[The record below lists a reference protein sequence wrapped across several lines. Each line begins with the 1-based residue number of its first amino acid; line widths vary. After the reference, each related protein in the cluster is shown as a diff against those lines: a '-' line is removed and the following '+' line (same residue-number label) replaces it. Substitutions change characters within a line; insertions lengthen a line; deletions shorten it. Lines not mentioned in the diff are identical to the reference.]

1 MTKKYYYD
9 CPIKALYMMREF
21 GVNFSEAHGTNHA
34 DKFFQIN
41 ESELCDFATGVIE
54 DFRGIEQIYVK
65 PESEHIFE
73 PKEDDIGLYSKPFL
87 RKLINFNA
95 LRFDGENWIY
105 LNQNEDNAGFYDQV
119 DLNSSRV
126 DIIDRD
132 GKHFFNPKEEN

>member
-1 MTKKYYYD
+1 MKKKYYYV
-9 CPIKALYMMREF
+9 CPIKALYMHIEF
-21 GVNFSEAHGTNHA
+21 GVKFDTEIQISA
-34 DKFFQIN
+34 DLSSDN
-41 ESELCDFATGVIE
+41 DFKNMTPDITK
-54 DFRGIEQIYVK
+54 IYVA

-105 LNQNEDNAGFYDQV
+105 LDQNEDNAGFYDQV
-119 DLNSSRV
+119 DLNSLRV

>member
-1 MTKKYYYD
+1 MKKKYYYN

-54 DFRGIEQIYVK
+54 DFRGIEQIYVA

-73 PKEDDIGLYSKPFL
+73 PKERDLGIYNGDLWSFIAGEWCYWN
-87 RKLINFNA
+87 NF
-95 LRFDGENWIY
+95 
-105 LNQNEDNAGFYDQV
+105 EDRTKNYDFIKNIV
-119 DLNSSRV
+119 E
-126 DIIDRD
+126 RD
-132 GKHFFNPKEEN
+132 NKHFFNPKEEN